1 MWKKRVFRI
10 CHYSMKLYLTYIWPV
25 LTLSEIE
32 MDIRSK
38 VFATR
43 FPSWITSWILF
54 HSSGHS
60 LRRHPVA
67 TEEQRRRQASTH
79 LESDL
84 EEAALR
90 PEGTGAANV
99 HVRVIDSL
107 QQTHKVGA
115 VILKRNKKKSST
127 LFDYVPSWKCQL
139 TCKLCPMMRQRC
151 TASSAASQETCGRGH
166 SIKLTFQTGLPKL
179 NNFYFRFSRVKDFV
193 FLN

>member
-115 VILKRNKKKSST
+115 VILKRNKKRAQR
-127 LFDYVPSWKCQL
+127 FL
-139 TCKLCPMMRQRC
+139 TMYLLENVNLRANSVRWWGSAARPRQRQARKPADAA
-151 TASSAASQETCGRGH
+151 TASSLLFKQAC
-166 SIKLTFQTGLPKL
+166 P
-179 NNFYFRFSRVKDFV
+179 N
-193 FLN
+193 